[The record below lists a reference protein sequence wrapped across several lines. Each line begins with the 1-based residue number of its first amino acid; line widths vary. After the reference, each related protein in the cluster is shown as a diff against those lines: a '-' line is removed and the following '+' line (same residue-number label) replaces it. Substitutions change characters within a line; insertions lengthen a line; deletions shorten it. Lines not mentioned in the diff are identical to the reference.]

1 VTAAIRLL
9 SRDTVDPD
17 RCDNNTRNRSL
28 RELHLARALYRV
40 GDYDGFGARILSAYA
55 TDLRG
60 ISARHAQ
67 AILSSGKDVPLQ
79 RAKAG

>member
-40 GDYDGFGARILSAYA
+40 GDHHGIGARILKDYA
-55 TDLRG
+55 SDLRG
-60 ISARHAQ
+60 IFARHAQ
-67 AILSSGKDVPLQ
+67 AILASTQDVPLQ